1 MLAALVAA
9 YDLVYMGTPFIATA
23 ESVAPQGWKDAVVS
37 ASIDDI
43 ELTSEFTGLPTSMI
57 RAAEPA
63 TAAATSDGFHMSRL
77 DSSEHHAA

>member
-43 ELTSEFTGLPTSMI
+43 ELTSEFTGLPTSI
-57 RAAEPA
+57 FRAAEPA